1 MGASE
6 QSPINNDNVKLGMRA
21 TYFFI
26 YFYFFI
32 LASNH
37 DNVNGVR
44 HESYFFLFILFF
56 NSSEQS

>member
-1 MGASE
+1 MTTSTE
-6 QSPINNDNVKLGMRA
+6 LGMRA
-21 TYFFI
+21 TFLFM

-44 HESYFFLFILFF
+44 HESYFFIYVFLFF
-56 NSSEQS
+56 

>member
-44 HESYFFLFILFF
+44 HESYFFIYVFLFF
-56 NSSEQS
+56 